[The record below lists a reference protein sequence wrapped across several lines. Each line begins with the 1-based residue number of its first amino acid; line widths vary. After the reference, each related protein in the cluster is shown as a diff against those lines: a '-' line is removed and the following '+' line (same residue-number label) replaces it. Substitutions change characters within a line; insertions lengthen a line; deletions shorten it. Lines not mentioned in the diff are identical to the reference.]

1 MKALGRHLLIDL
13 YDCDE
18 RLLDDREYI
27 ETQLHAAA
35 EAAGARILGALFHR
49 FSPHGVTGVLVVQ
62 ESHLA
67 VHTWLNVATP
77 RLACLPAAATLT
89 HGSPIKASNAPLA
102 QGGIMR

>member
-1 MKALGRHLLIDL
+1 MKALGRHLLTDL

-49 FSPHGVTGVLVVQ
+49 FSPHGVTGVLVRARKP
-62 ESHLA
+62 SSRAHLA
-67 VHTWLNVATP
+67 WTSL
-77 RLACLPAAATLT
+77 R
-89 HGSPIKASNAPLA
+89 
-102 QGGIMR
+102 RD